1 MTKDK
6 DRLIE
11 RVALFRHGLIARL
24 LADELTPPQRQA
36 EIARIA
42 AASHQIPGSL
52 RTRVAETTVRGWL
65 RAYRTGGF
73 DALKPKK
80 RIDAG
85 HPRTLDP
92 ALSERLLQI
101 KETDPDLSIRLI
113 IDQIR
118 AEGLIAADRHLPG
131 STVHRLF
138 KQHGLSSRRP
148 DGEPAGEDRRRF
160 AYQYAGQLW
169 MSDVMHGPSVPQ
181 DGRRKRKTYLIAF
194 LDDATRV
201 ITHAAFAFAENTRTF
216 LPIFKQALLRR
227 GIPERLYV
235 DNGANYRSHQFAV
248 ICAKL
253 GVALIHARPHQPQ
266 GKGKIE
272 RFFRTCRAQLL
283 TRLSAAD
290 TVSLDALNRRL
301 AGWIEGEYHAS
312 PHRGLELQTPLER
325 WAQTGERLR
334 YHEPTLDL
342 DDLFL
347 FEEQR
352 SVHNDRT
359 VSLHGRVYEVDAT
372 LVGQRVTL
380 RYDPSRPEAPVQ
392 VVHQGKVI
400 EQARQVDLYANCQV
414 KRQRRTG
421 TLTPDDQ
428 ASPPASTLAMRALDT
443 PMPDKGSTS
452 GGQG

>member
-1 MTKDK
+1 MTEDK

-11 RVALFRHGLIARL
+11 HVALFRHGLIARL
-24 LADELTPPQRQA
+24 LAEELTPQQRQA

-42 AASHQIPGSL
+42 ATAHQIPGSL
-52 RTRVAETTVRGWL
+52 RTRVAESTLRDWL
-65 RAYRTGGF
+65 RAYRVGGF

-85 HPRTLDP
+85 HPRALDP
-92 ALSERLLQI
+92 ALVERLLQL
-101 KETDPDLSIRLI
+101 KENDPDRSIRVI
-113 IDQIR
+113 IDQVR
-118 AEGLIAADRHLPG
+118 EEGLIASDRHLPG

-138 KQHGLSSRRP
+138 KQHGLSSRHP
-148 DGEPAGEDRRRF
+148 SDSSGGEDRRRF
-160 AYQYAGQLW
+160 AYTHAGQLW
-169 MSDVMHGPSVPQ
+169 MSDVMHGPSIAR
-181 DGRRKRKTYLIAF
+181 DGRRKHKTYLIAF

-253 GVALIHARPHQPQ
+253 GVALIHARPYQPQ

-272 RFFRTCRAQLL
+272 RFFRTCRGQLL
-283 TRLSAAD
+283 ARLTAAD
-290 TVSLDALNRRL
+290 TASLAALNRRL
-301 AGWIEGEYHAS
+301 AGWVEGEYHAT
-312 PHRGLELQTPLER
+312 PHRGLAQQTPRER

-334 YHEPTLDL
+334 YPEPTLDL

-347 FEEQR
+347 FAEQR
-352 SVHNDRT
+352 TVHNDRT
-359 VSLHGRVYEVDAT
+359 VSLHGRVYEVEAA

-392 VVHQGKVI
+392 VVHQGQVI

-414 KRQRRTG
+414 KRQRPTG
-421 TLTPDDQ
+421 ALSTDDKP
-428 ASPPASTLAMRALDT
+428 SPPASTLAMRTLDD
-443 PMPDKGSTS
+443 PASDKGSTS
-452 GGQG
+452 GGQH

>member
-1 MTKDK
+1 
-6 DRLIE
+6 
-11 RVALFRHGLIARL
+11 
-24 LADELTPPQRQA
+24 
-36 EIARIA
+36 
-42 AASHQIPGSL
+42 
-52 RTRVAETTVRGWL
+52 
-65 RAYRTGGF
+65 
-73 DALKPKK
+73 KPKK

-101 KETDPDLSIRLI
+101 KEADPDLSIRLI
-113 IDQIR
+113 IDQVR

-216 LPIFKQALLRR
+216 LPIFKHALLRR

-253 GVALIHARPHQPQ
+253 GVALIHARPYQPQ

-283 TRLSAAD
+283 ARLSAAD
-290 TVSLDALNRRL
+290 TASL
-301 AGWIEGEYHAS
+301 
-312 PHRGLELQTPLER
+312 
-325 WAQTGERLR
+325 
-334 YHEPTLDL
+334 
-342 DDLFL
+342 
-347 FEEQR
+347 
-352 SVHNDRT
+352 
-359 VSLHGRVYEVDAT
+359 
-372 LVGQRVTL
+372 
-380 RYDPSRPEAPVQ
+380 
-392 VVHQGKVI
+392 
-400 EQARQVDLYANCQV
+400 
-414 KRQRRTG
+414 
-421 TLTPDDQ
+421 
-428 ASPPASTLAMRALDT
+428 
-443 PMPDKGSTS
+443 
-452 GGQG
+452 